1 MGRHMHGYAAPGTNR
16 LAHLSSSYR
25 NRRMGLR
32 TYFMPVYVIVPAIR
46 AALIEFLYLLSI
58 ISTLGSGGVPKS
70 PQWFPIPAKEINL
83 TCMG

>member
-1 MGRHMHGYAAPGTNR
+1 
-16 LAHLSSSYR
+16 
-25 NRRMGLR
+25 MGLR